1 LLLSAP
7 RLGKMAAAQPKS
19 GLQHFAYECPG
30 LHGRDSRMTIK
41 PMAFRTLLNDPR
53 QIVIPLFQRTYCW
66 SDDQIK
72 GWWND
77 IMSPKTSLGF
87 HLTGKAIFKERDG
100 FLVCLDGQQ
109 RSTTTSILL
118 SSLRDA
124 ALELVE
130 SDASFMTLVHELNA
144 LLFKDPNR
152 VYEWAEGQVH
162 GHEEEI
168 DDGSA
173 QAFGMPILMPS
184 FEDRIPFFRVITGGI
199 VRYAYLQAG
208 KVSNMQ
214 EKEAS
219 ISTSVQSR
227 AKGIFDNQL
236 RSTLKRHQGA
246 AAKGELLA
254 GLVRTALDVMSIT
267 FCEILNDIEFPQVFL
282 WLQEKSLFSM
292 GSLLHNPAPGV
303 PFRAADLLRNL
314 VLAPSMRLSL
324 QEQELLYRKHWLEP
338 FERANGGA
346 AKLDPILD
354 AFLAKKVDP
363 HRSKRHVSSLEHFAV
378 SFLSSPA
385 GTMVSQKTD
394 LSGVL
399 RYARLLSFAEACEL
413 RREGRE
419 LPQEGPVALS
429 QETCDQLVAML
440 IDFASK
446 LEKEIPPVPAFD
458 GADLQKQQWEKRLRQ
473 V

>member
-1 LLLSAP
+1 
-7 RLGKMAAAQPKS
+7 MAAAQPKS

-162 GHEEEI
+162 GREEEI

-282 WLQEKSLFSM
+282 WLQLGGNLGSFRISRMVSKEVAIHKYFS
-292 GSLLHNPAPGV
+292 GPQNYHPGKRRACFQWV
-303 PFRAADLLRNL
+303 PCCTTQPP
-314 VLAPSMRLSL
+314 V
-324 QEQELLYRKHWLEP
+324 
-338 FERANGGA
+338 
-346 AKLDPILD
+346 
-354 AFLAKKVDP
+354 
-363 HRSKRHVSSLEHFAV
+363 
-378 SFLSSPA
+378 FLSALPTCF
-385 GTMVSQKTD
+385 GT
-394 LSGVL
+394 
-399 RYARLLSFAEACEL
+399 
-413 RREGRE
+413 
-419 LPQEGPVALS
+419 
-429 QETCDQLVAML
+429 
-440 IDFASK
+440 
-446 LEKEIPPVPAFD
+446 
-458 GADLQKQQWEKRLRQ
+458 
-473 V
+473 